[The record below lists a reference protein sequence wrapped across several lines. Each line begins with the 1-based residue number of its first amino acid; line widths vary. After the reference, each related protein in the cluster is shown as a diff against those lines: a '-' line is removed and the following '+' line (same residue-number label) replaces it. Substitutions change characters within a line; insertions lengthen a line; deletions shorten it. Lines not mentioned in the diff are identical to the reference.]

1 MLKKY
6 GTKVVHTNMGTMMKQ
21 PLQPWETWQKYR
33 LIARP
38 DTGAAAELAAVA
50 DSFRAK
56 AGGEGLYP
64 EPVLCFF
71 EQRLPEA
78 SEQLLL
84 KWLQNLCSHQPAFE
98 VQVNNVSG
106 LPPHLVYA
114 RLQPTEGLQA
124 FTQKLHSLLKD
135 LAGVTDSSR
144 QLLQQVRLP
153 LITELPTHLFHLA
166 MGHFSPVDLR
176 LQLPVAL
183 LELQVWQADSGTW
196 KRLQVLPLVQQPQPV
211 YEPWYQIH

>member
-1 MLKKY
+1 M
-6 GTKVVHTNMGTMMKQ
+6 TNKQ
-21 PLQPWETWQKYR
+21 LIPWDAWQKYR

-38 DTGAAAELAAVA
+38 EAGAAAELALVA
-50 DSFRAK
+50 DSFRTK
-56 AGGEGLYP
+56 AGGEGQYP

-98 VQVNNVSG
+98 VQVINVGG

-135 LAGVTDSSR
+135 LAGVTDSPR

-153 LITELPTHLFHLA
+153 LITELPTPLFHLA
-166 MGHFSPVDLR
+166 MGHFSPMDVR
-176 LQLPVAL
+176 LQLPVTL
-183 LELQVWQADSGTW
+183 LELQVWQADGSW
-196 KRLQVLPLVQQPQPV
+196 KRLQMLPLVQQPQPV